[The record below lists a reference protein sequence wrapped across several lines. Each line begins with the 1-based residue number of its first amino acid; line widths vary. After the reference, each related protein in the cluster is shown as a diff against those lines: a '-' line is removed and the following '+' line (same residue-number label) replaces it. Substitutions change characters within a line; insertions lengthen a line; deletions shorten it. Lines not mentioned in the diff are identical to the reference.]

1 MEMNVKELYTEEV
14 KEYFDIEKFRLGPW
28 TSWSVMH
35 DPKHLAFV
43 LSRYK
48 FVAKILE
55 GKEYVLE
62 VGCGDAFGIP
72 IVANTGGG
80 IKKLYAIDWDQR
92 FIEDNSQR
100 LAFAENIKFI
110 QHDINEYPL
119 KT

>member
-80 IKKLYAIDWDQR
+80 D
-92 FIEDNSQR
+92 
-100 LAFAENIKFI
+100 
-110 QHDINEYPL
+110 
-119 KT
+119 